1 MIILPDEII
10 VFSTLDAIAIVWM
23 VLKILLHHWMET
35 STPPKKIRPVKKA
48 A

>member
-1 MIILPDEII
+1 MIILPDELI

-23 VLKILLHHWMET
+23 VLKLLVTHWIDSHPPPNEI
-35 STPPKKIRPVKKA
+35 TPTRKA